1 MAPARCGSVRA
12 SRPSRLAYRRVD
24 GGPVRSSPDAVSTRV
39 LRESKAWAMYRER
52 RKQFASLIGDREPIV
67 LKRQLPGMGRAM
79 RYIIT
84 IADDDRRPLQNLCR
98 KLSATDVA
106 CDVMRNKFGPG

>member
-1 MAPARCGSVRA
+1 LV
-12 SRPSRLAYRRVD
+12 
-24 GGPVRSSPDAVSTRV
+24 
-39 LRESKAWAMYRER
+39 ESKAWAMYRER

-84 IADDDRRPLQNLCR
+84 IADDDRRLLQNLCR
-98 KLSATDVA
+98 KLSATNVA
-106 CDVMRNKFGPG
+106 CDVMRTKFGPARFVTLKQTIWLLINLHGMSSLGVLCKQPRNCEPESK

>member
-1 MAPARCGSVRA
+1 
-12 SRPSRLAYRRVD
+12 
-24 GGPVRSSPDAVSTRV
+24 
-39 LRESKAWAMYRER
+39 
-52 RKQFASLIGDREPIV
+52 
-67 LKRQLPGMGRAM
+67 MGRAM

-98 KLSATDVA
+98 QLSATDVA